1 MQPDGS
7 KIAVE
12 TVISVI
18 KDEKGNKAGLLS
30 ITRDITSRV
39 EIDQWLFESNQ
50 RLRYVVE
57 AAEMMVYEINLED
70 RQIIIIRGLEE
81 LLGYGAGEVPS
92 TVEWW
97 ISQIH
102 PDDRF
107 RAQEQF
113 CPTKPVEKI
122 VNTYRIR
129 SKDGNYIFV
138 HGIAKVLKD
147 RLGNLE
153 RIIGSMQNITEKK
166 RLESQ
171 LKENERLRAVGETA
185 GMVGHDLRNPLQAMV
200 SELYLA
206 ESELHSMP
214 ESEKKTNMLEAIHS
228 ISEQVSYMDKIVSD
242 LQSFT
247 KPVEVHKQK
256 VDLKDLITGLLAQIS
271 IPSNIQTSMCFDETI
286 TLEADPQLL
295 KRVLINL
302 VTNSVQAMPQGGEL
316 SIQACSDDEGH
327 IDIIVEDTGIGISE
341 QVKPKLFTPLFT
353 TKSRGQGFGLAVC
366 KRVIEA
372 QGGTISFESQEG
384 KGTKFIVRLPAS

>member
-1 MQPDGS
+1 
-7 KIAVE
+7 
-12 TVISVI
+12 
-18 KDEKGNKAGLLS
+18 
-30 ITRDITSRV
+30 
-39 EIDQWLFESNQ
+39 
-50 RLRYVVE
+50 
-57 AAEMMVYEINLED
+57 
-70 RQIIIIRGLEE
+70 
-81 LLGYGAGEVPS
+81 
-92 TVEWW
+92 
-97 ISQIH
+97 
-102 PDDRF
+102 
-107 RAQEQF
+107 
-113 CPTKPVEKI
+113 
-122 VNTYRIR
+122 
-129 SKDGNYIFV
+129 
-138 HGIAKVLKD
+138 
-147 RLGNLE
+147 
-153 RIIGSMQNITEKK
+153 
-166 RLESQ
+166 
-171 LKENERLRAVGETA
+171 
-185 GMVGHDLRNPLQAMV
+185 MV

-206 ESELHSMP
+206 ESELHTMP
-214 ESEKKTNMLEAIHS
+214 KSEKKTNMLEAIHS

-316 SIQACSDDEGH
+316 SIQVCSDDEGH

-372 QGGTISFESQEG
+372 QGGTISFESQQG